1 MHRLQGWGIAVLRV
15 VTGVVFLMS
24 GGHKLFVEGLRET
37 LGQLGEPFLLL
48 PGVVFTLVMF
58 LGGAALVLGL
68 FTRGVSVPLA
78 VGMLADIL
86 VFHQPTGFFVDDSGF
101 ELALL
106 RLAASVT
113 LMLTGA
119 GKAALDSM
127 LLACGKAVCSHTR
140 YGNGPGSESPKARR
154 HPFST

>member
-1 MHRLQGWGIAVLRV
+1 MRV
-15 VTGVVFLMS
+15 VTGAIFLMN
-24 GGHKLFVEGLRET
+24 GGEKLFVDGFSEVASQLEGS
-37 LGQLGEPFLLL
+37 FLLAFAAA
-48 PGVVFTLVMF
+48 FTLVMF
-58 LGGAALVLGL
+58 LGGTALVLGL
-68 FTRGVSVPLA
+68 FTRGVSIPLA

-119 GKAALDSM
+119 GKAALDNM
-127 LLACGKAVCSHTR
+127 LLARGKAVCSHPR
-140 YGNGPGSESPKARR
+140 YEDGTDSESPSESPRSLQTARR
-154 HPFST
+154 GRG